1 MNERLN
7 KADLI
12 NKVSEILVDKRFV
25 RGGNQHSWISKYNLP
40 YAKDD
45 IIKPVLS
52 ACFDA
57 IVNAIGDGDTV
68 FIKDYFTIEPRYM
81 KAKKLNA
88 TGFNNMNINKIVPPH
103 YKVAIVPGGKMKDAL
118 RNCTEKEISGG
129 NYDS

>member
-12 NKVSEILVDKRFV
+12 DKVSEILADKRFV
-25 RGGNQHSWISKYNLP
+25 RGGNRKSWISKYHLN
-40 YAKDD
+40 YAKED

-57 IVNAIGDGDTV
+57 IVNAIENGDTV

-81 KAKKLNA
+81 KEKKLNA

-103 YKVAIVPGGKMKDAL
+103 YKVAIVPGEKMKDAL
-118 RNCTEKEISGG
+118 RHCTEKGSSE
-129 NYDS
+129 